1 MAEVA
6 SFLVSSVDYSH
17 KLHET
22 LVLSHQVIMVDS
34 RSHSHSVLCKLHT
47 GAQVSIL
54 PLKQFQQ
61 MSLPPLQPSNV
72 KLHAFGNHIV
82 KPLGKSKVKCLTL
95 QDNIVELVFFVT
107 EVISVPL
114 LSAHACLTLGLLQT
128 IEACNVVMPLT
139 LDCIFRNFADV
150 FRGLGVYA
158 KEYHIQLQEGT
169 VGVIR
174 SPRKIPYAV
183 QPRLKE
189 VLAELTRNG
198 IIADVDCPTEWVN
211 NLVLVQKKDKSI
223 HICLDPRPLNRAILR
238 EMHAS
243 PTPSD
248 VQVQLSSKLVFA
260 VIDMQSAFWHVRLSD
275 SSSYLTAFHTP
286 WGRKR
291 FLRMPFGLS
300 SASEIMQKHNEEI
313 FGDISGVH
321 VIADDLIISAENPQE
336 HDHIMRLV
344 LTRTREKGVR
354 FNKD

>member
-1 MAEVA
+1 M
-6 SFLVSSVDYSH
+6 
-17 KLHET
+17 
-22 LVLSHQVIMVDS
+22 
-34 RSHSHSVLCKLHT
+34 
-47 GAQVSIL
+47 
-54 PLKQFQQ
+54 
-61 MSLPPLQPSNV
+61 
-72 KLHAFGNHIV
+72 
-82 KPLGKSKVKCLTL
+82 
-95 QDNIVELVFFVT
+95 
-107 EVISVPL
+107 
-114 LSAHACLTLGLLQT
+114 
-128 IEACNVVMPLT
+128 
-139 LDCIFRNFADV
+139 
-150 FRGLGVYA
+150 
-158 KEYHIQLQEGT
+158 
-169 VGVIR
+169 
-174 SPRKIPYAV
+174 
-183 QPRLKE
+183 
-189 VLAELTRNG
+189 LAELTRNG
-198 IIADVDCPTEWVN
+198 IIVDCSTEWVN